1 MSKASNG
8 LYTFGSYRL
17 DAGSRVLTRSGAMV
31 SLAPKTFDLL
41 VSMAE
46 SGGRLLSKSELIEAL
61 WNGTFV
67 EEANLSFQIS
77 SLRKALGEEGNSWI
91 EAVPKYGYRFKVPV
105 QRSAAPENSRPDI
118 GRAPQIEPT
127 VARTRSRGPR
137 FWLIT
142 TASAALVVAVGC
154 ASWLLWFRKQTISAP
169 LHVTPVTSYR
179 GAETTPSFSPDGG
192 QLAFSW
198 DGEKGDNLDIYVKV
212 VGENRALRL
221 TSDPRPEF
229 SPAWSAD
236 GRHIAFFRDGQD
248 SSEIVLISPLGG
260 PERVIAKLQIR
271 GEPEHPGD
279 PIAGKRCG
287 NPYDDRPLAWFPD
300 GESLAIVAR
309 NSSEGPNVIFLVSVS
324 TGEMKALTSPPARS
338 WGDGLPSVSPD
349 GHSLAFARTLSEYF
363 TSANLYVLPLSNIKA
378 PAGEPQ
384 RLARQNDDVV
394 RGLAWTSDSRRLVF
408 ASGRGLWSLS
418 PKDRVFKPL
427 AMPGYNPQFLTLSAK
442 GDRLAFAEL
451 TGADLDIWRVD
462 GPALVHD
469 GSGSAPGPPT
479 RLISST
485 QMDTNPQYSPDGSRI
500 AFTSSRS
507 GTVQIWVCG
516 SQGSDPVQ
524 LTTFQTDAATPR
536 WSPDSRYIAFDS
548 PTGGAAD
555 VYVVPVRGGPVR
567 RITPESSEDDMASWS
582 HDGKWIY
589 FESDRGG
596 AFQIW
601 KTPLGKGTTVQV
613 TDHGG
618 AEAFESRDGRFVYY
632 TKYAQS
638 GIWRKPTDRG
648 GPETLVIDRGS
659 PYHWGLF
666 DDGVCLMD
674 VEAATGPTVDCLD
687 FDTNRITTV
696 SRLPKNTRIN
706 VEGPSFSVS
715 PDGRWILYVTVEREE
730 SDIMMVDN
738 FR

>member
-1 MSKASNG
+1 MSKLSNG

-41 VSMAE
+41 VFMAE
-46 SGGRLLSKSELIEAL
+46 SGGRLLSKSELMEAL

-67 EEANLSFQIS
+67 EEANLSFQMS

-91 EAVPKYGYRFKVPV
+91 EAVPKYGYRFKAPV
-105 QRSAAPENSRPDI
+105 ERSAVPENSQPYV
-118 GRAPQIEPT
+118 GPAPQFEPT
-127 VARTRSRGPR
+127 VARARWRGSR

-142 TASAALVVAVGC
+142 GAAAALVVAVGC
-154 ASWLLWFRKQTISAP
+154 ASWLLWFRKQATSAA

-179 GAETTPSFSPDGG
+179 GAETTPGFSPDGG
-192 QLAFSW
+192 QIAFSW

-229 SPAWSAD
+229 SPAWSPD

-260 PERVIAKLQIR
+260 PERVIAKLQKR

-279 PIAGKRCG
+279 PIAWKRCG
-287 NPYDDRPLAWFPD
+287 DPNNDRPLAWFPD

-309 NSSEGPNVIFLVSVS
+309 NSWEGPNVIFLLSVS
-324 TGEMKALTSPPARS
+324 TGEMKVLTSPPDRS

-363 TSANLYVLPLSNIKA
+363 TSASLYVVPLSNVKA

-394 RGLAWTSDSRRLVF
+394 AGLAWTSDSRRLVF
-408 ASGRGLWSLS
+408 ASGRGLWSLAL
-418 PKDRVFKPL
+418 KDRVLEPL
-427 AMPGYNPQFLTLSAK
+427 ALPGYNPQFLTLSAK
-442 GDRLAFAEL
+442 GDRLAFAES
-451 TGADLDIWRVD
+451 TGADLDIWRLD

-469 GSGSAPGPPT
+469 GSGSAPAPPT
-479 RLISST
+479 RFISST

-500 AFTSSRS
+500 AFASSRS

-516 SQGSDPVQ
+516 SHGSDPVQ
-524 LTTFQTDAATPR
+524 LTNFGSDAATPR
-536 WSPDSRYIAFDS
+536 WSPDNRYIAFDS

-555 VYVVPVRGGPVR
+555 VYVVPAKGGPVR
-567 RITPESSEDDMASWS
+567 RITPESSEEDMASWS

-589 FESDRGG
+589 FESDRSGV
-596 AFQIW
+596 FQIW
-601 KTPLGKGTTVQV
+601 KASLAEGTIVQV
-613 TDHGG
+613 TDKGG
-618 AEAFESRDGRFVYY
+618 AEAFESRDGKFVYY
-632 TKYAQS
+632 TKWGQG
-638 GIWRKPTDRG
+638 GIWRKPTEGG
-648 GPETLVIDRGS
+648 GPEMLVINRGS
-659 PYHWGLF
+659 PYHWGLL

-674 VEAATGPTVDCLD
+674 VEPAAGPTIDCLD
-687 FDTNRITTV
+687 FDTNRIRTV
-696 SRLPKNTRIN
+696 SRLPKNTHIN
-706 VEGPSFSVS
+706 IDGPSFSVS
-715 PDGRWILYVTVEREE
+715 PDGRSILYVTVEREE